1 MKNQTAGETID
12 LTQNQFARWGIQDC
26 YRLRKELR
34 LMQLNS
40 SNFNSA
46 NERRLNIP
54 YLYHI
59 TTKVKEKLNPQ
70 WRLLKLCW
78 GNLRNQNY
86 VRMKHFLASTTHLG
100 MTTST
105 TQRFPNR
112 RTRTEIH
119 MKYCC
124 HRRLQKNMIAEETKK
139 KQKSQAYY
147 HQTTKDLTELKLGDS
162 VRVRPEGLLKEQ
174 EYKKGRV
181 LQNCGYRSYDVNVDG
196 KLVRRNRVHPKK
208 DIQGKSKRPNDPRNL
223 KYRDW
228 QATVVEKTVRPSQ
241 RLQPCLRC
249 WWPPFRQK
257 GFNGTFTFTVPL
269 NCTVSMQSMCIAASA
284 EVLYK
289 AFSWRYRFAFKER
302 QGS

>member
-59 TTKVKEKLNPQ
+59 TTKVKEKLNPL

-86 VRMKHFLASTTHLG
+86 VRMKQFLASTTHLG

-124 HRRLQKNMIAEETKK
+124 HRRLQKNLIAEETKK

-147 HQTTKDLTELKLGDS
+147 DQTAKDLTELKPGDT

-196 KLVRRNRVHPKK
+196 KLVRRNRVHPKE

-228 QATVVEKTVRPSQ
+228 QATVVEKSVRPSQ
-241 RLQPCLRC
+241 ETAKATAMPTMLVT
-249 WWPPFRQK
+249 
-257 GFNGTFTFTVPL
+257 TFSSKML
-269 NCTVSMQSMCIAASA
+269 
-284 EVLYK
+284 
-289 AFSWRYRFAFKER
+289 
-302 QGS
+302 

>member
-1 MKNQTAGETID
+1 MHWTDLKWTTKPKQDRISDWNDKTDSWRSELNKLRAEIAEATAQETD
-12 LTQNQFARWGIQDC
+12 LQSYSWIWVDEKPNCRWNHRSDAKPVCEMGNSRLNC
-26 YRLRKELR
+26 YRLWQELR

-59 TTKVKEKLNPQ
+59 TTKVKEKLNPL

-105 TQRFPNR
+105 TQRFPKR

-124 HRRLQKNMIAEETKK
+124 HRRLQKNMIAEKTKK

-147 HQTTKDLTELKLGDS
+147 DQTAKDLTELT
-162 VRVRPEGLLKEQ
+162 E
-174 EYKKGRV
+174 
-181 LQNCGYRSYDVNVDG
+181 
-196 KLVRRNRVHPKK
+196 
-208 DIQGKSKRPNDPRNL
+208 
-223 KYRDW
+223 
-228 QATVVEKTVRPSQ
+228 A
-241 RLQPCLRC
+241 
-249 WWPPFRQK
+249 
-257 GFNGTFTFTVPL
+257 
-269 NCTVSMQSMCIAASA
+269 
-284 EVLYK
+284 
-289 AFSWRYRFAFKER
+289 WRYR
-302 QGS
+302 